1 MKNWVI
7 PYELIIQKQFW
18 GHLQKVDYLLNQMS
32 YEKIQRGKKVPPW
45 ILPANLPLLE
55 APSLFLMK
63 YEPRK
68 QFDWLLFIF
77 FLTSFTKGVLGFWGI
92 YQKCK
97 VLLVAY
103 PFMSIIWL
111 LLQLMSLTT
120 CSHPLAQVRR
130 IGWWLSLFWLS
141 LSS

>member
-77 FLTSFTKGVLGFWGI
+77 FLTSFTKGVLGFWGNAAI
-92 YQKCK
+92 
-97 VLLVAY
+97 LNT
-103 PFMSIIWL
+103 MTSI
-111 LLQLMSLTT
+111 
-120 CSHPLAQVRR
+120 PLAGEV
-130 IGWWLSLFWLS
+130 IYHLSREA
-141 LSS
+141 